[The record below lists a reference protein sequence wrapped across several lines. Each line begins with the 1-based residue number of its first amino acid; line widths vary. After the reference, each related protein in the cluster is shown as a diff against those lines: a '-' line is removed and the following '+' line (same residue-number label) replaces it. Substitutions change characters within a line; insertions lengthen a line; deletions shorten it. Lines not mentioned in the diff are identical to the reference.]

1 MPEENDNEGGLE
13 EGAEEQ
19 SYFVDN
25 PSLDLEATS
34 NAYEGLAKLYRLQFI
49 AEHCPCYRV
58 EALKLAITAVQSTYN
73 TTLYQRLHRKLQE
86 CIGGPANAGAAGLP
100 DVAVG
105 AADQVLFLVLSAC
118 IQRVRMVNCN
128 VNNKKVEPGQHLYV
142 PWLAGWHHLWQ
153 HSLQQPHQ
161 AI

>member
-1 MPEENDNEGGLE
+1 MKSHVFPKVDMPEENDNEGGLE
-13 EGAEEQ
+13 ESTEEQ
-19 SYFVDN
+19 SYFVEN

-86 CIGGPANAGAAGLP
+86 SIGGTANAGAAGLP

-105 AADQVLFLVLSAC
+105 AADQVRLKRHPILNLKLPDV
-118 IQRVRMVNCN
+118 
-128 VNNKKVEPGQHLYV
+128 KT
-142 PWLAGWHHLWQ
+142 
-153 HSLQQPHQ
+153 LQLCTTILPT
-161 AI
+161 

>member
-105 AADQVLFLVLSAC
+105 AADQVPAYSQELLVPLKVTFVKISSPYHSVC
-118 IQRVRMVNCN
+118 GEVNCT
-128 VNNKKVEPGQHLYV
+128 L
-142 PWLAGWHHLWQ
+142 
-153 HSLQQPHQ
+153 
-161 AI
+161 

>member
-1 MPEENDNEGGLE
+1 MHPNQVDMPEENDNEGGLE

-86 CIGGPANAGAAGLP
+86 CIGGTANAGAAGLP

-105 AADQVLFLVLSAC
+105 AADQVFFVICTLVSQMLLHFRCRLSHVQNTKSFQYA
-118 IQRVRMVNCN
+118 
-128 VNNKKVEPGQHLYV
+128 EY
-142 PWLAGWHHLWQ
+142 
-153 HSLQQPHQ
+153 
-161 AI
+161 

>member
-86 CIGGPANAGAAGLP
+86 CIGGIANAGAAGLP

-105 AADQVLFLVLSAC
+105 AADQVFFVILCTLVSQMLLHFRCRLSHVQSTKS
-118 IQRVRMVNCN
+118 IQYA
-128 VNNKKVEPGQHLYV
+128 EY
-142 PWLAGWHHLWQ
+142 
-153 HSLQQPHQ
+153 
-161 AI
+161 

>member
-1 MPEENDNEGGLE
+1 MTLNILKSYLFPKVDMPEENDNEGGLE
-13 EGAEEQ
+13 ESTEEQ
-19 SYFVDN
+19 SYFVEN

-86 CIGGPANAGAAGLP
+86 SIGGTANAGAAGLP

-105 AADQVLFLVLSAC
+105 AADQVRLKRHPILNLKLPDV
-118 IQRVRMVNCN
+118 
-128 VNNKKVEPGQHLYV
+128 KT
-142 PWLAGWHHLWQ
+142 
-153 HSLQQPHQ
+153 LQLCTTILPT
-161 AI
+161 

>member
-105 AADQVLFLVLSAC
+105 AADQVLIVSKTVSHTCKNLKFHI
-118 IQRVRMVNCN
+118 IQFVEKVNCT
-128 VNNKKVEPGQHLYV
+128 
-142 PWLAGWHHLWQ
+142 
-153 HSLQQPHQ
+153 
-161 AI
+161 

>member
-13 EGAEEQ
+13 EGTEEQ
-19 SYFVDN
+19 PYFVDN

-34 NAYEGLAKLYRLQFI
+34 NAYEGLAKLHRLQFI

-86 CIGGPANAGAAGLP
+86 SIGGTANAGAAGLP

-105 AADQVLFLVLSAC
+105 AADQVRLKRHPILNLKLPDV
-118 IQRVRMVNCN
+118 
-128 VNNKKVEPGQHLYV
+128 KT
-142 PWLAGWHHLWQ
+142 
-153 HSLQQPHQ
+153 LQLCTTILPT
-161 AI
+161 

>member
-86 CIGGPANAGAAGLP
+86 CIGGTANAGAAGLP

-105 AADQVLFLVLSAC
+105 AADQVFLSYVHLSIKYCYTFGVACPTSKIPNHFSMRNIEFYSAC
-118 IQRVRMVNCN
+118 RGWVRR
-128 VNNKKVEPGQHLYV
+128 LFR
-142 PWLAGWHHLWQ
+142 PWT
-153 HSLQQPHQ
+153 
-161 AI
+161 

>member
-105 AADQVLFLVLSAC
+105 AADQVLF
-118 IQRVRMVNCN
+118 
-128 VNNKKVEPGQHLYV
+128 
-142 PWLAGWHHLWQ
+142 
-153 HSLQQPHQ
+153 HSL
-161 AI
+161 I

>member
-13 EGAEEQ
+13 ESTEEQ
-19 SYFVDN
+19 SYFVEN

-86 CIGGPANAGAAGLP
+86 SIGGTANAGAAGLP

-105 AADQVLFLVLSAC
+105 AADQVRGNMKLPDVKQNRSIVHQKIVHLRWNLLS
-118 IQRVRMVNCN
+118 
-128 VNNKKVEPGQHLYV
+128 KGS
-142 PWLAGWHHLWQ
+142 W
-153 HSLQQPHQ
+153 
-161 AI
+161 

>member
-1 MPEENDNEGGLE
+1 MPGGGLQNMMGGIEPMQVGTNLFRWLFKSIQVDMPEENDNEGGLE

-34 NAYEGLAKLYRLQFI
+34 NAYDGLAKLYRLQFI

-86 CIGGPANAGAAGLP
+86 SIGGPANAAAAALP

-105 AADQVLFLVLSAC
+105 AADQVNYHKF
-118 IQRVRMVNCN
+118 
-128 VNNKKVEPGQHLYV
+128 
-142 PWLAGWHHLWQ
+142 
-153 HSLQQPHQ
+153 
-161 AI
+161 